1 VVEIIERDLK
11 LSCLTLTIKPGI
23 KVRKA
28 VIPAAGFGGS
38 LFPSSKAMKKE
49 LFPIVDRDGIA
60 KPAILLIVEE
70 ALDAGI
76 EEVII
81 IVQDG
86 DLDAF
91 RSFFTTQVSIEN
103 YNKLSP
109 AFQDYSRHILEIGQR
124 VSYVIQPTQE
134 GFGHAIYTAREA
146 VGDEPFLL
154 LLGDHVYRS
163 DSSKSCSSQLLE
175 AFDQHDTSVIGLRRT
190 PEDMIASFGT
200 VTGTWI
206 DDEGHQLNV
215 NEIVEKPTVDYA
227 RSNLQ
232 VAGLAE
238 GDYLTVFGQYVIK
251 PQLFDYLKE
260 DIENNLRDRRG
271 GFQLT
276 PALDRLRREDG
287 ILGQVVD
294 GQRFDIGMPEHY
306 LETLRAF
313 SQG

>member
-1 VVEIIERDLK
+1 
-11 LSCLTLTIKPGI
+11 
-23 KVRKA
+23 
-28 VIPAAGFGGS
+28 
-38 LFPSSKAMKKE
+38 M
-49 LFPIVDRDGIA
+49 
-60 KPAILLIVEE
+60 
-70 ALDAGI
+70 
-76 EEVII
+76 
-81 IVQDG
+81 
-86 DLDAF
+86 
-91 RSFFTTQVSIEN
+91 
-103 YNKLSP
+103 
-109 AFQDYSRHILEIGQR
+109 
-124 VSYVIQPTQE
+124 
-134 GFGHAIYTAREA
+134 
-146 VGDEPFLL
+146 
-154 LLGDHVYRS
+154 
-163 DSSKSCSSQLLE
+163 
-175 AFDQHDTSVIGLRRT
+175 
-190 PEDMIASFGT
+190 
-200 VTGTWI
+200 TGTWI
-206 DDEGHQLNV
+206 DDEGCQLNV
-215 NEIVEKPTVDYA
+215 TEIVEKPTVDYA